1 MNLMK
6 RANRPRTISVV
17 IPCYNEQE
25 VLPKLHTNLLKV
37 LDKLEIEFDVILV
50 DDGSTDDSWNLISKL
65 NADDSRF
72 KGIRLSRNYGH
83 QIALT
88 SGLDQAEGQ
97 VVVIMDAD
105 LQDPPSV
112 IPEMIEK
119 WKEGY
124 DVVYGKRKKRDGDS
138 PSKKFFA
145 YWFYRIMTLLSG
157 MSIPQDT
164 GDFRLMD
171 KRALSAFRELRE
183 RQRFIRG
190 MVSWIGFNQCPVYY
204 DRPKRAAG
212 QTKYPFKKS
221 LLLAIDAITSFS
233 YAPLRLASLLGFL
246 LSIFAFLYIG
256 VVIILKILG
265 INFPGY
271 TSLMATILLLG
282 GVQLIVLGVMGEYL
296 GRIYE
301 EVKGRPL
308 YYLSSSIGLKKKNR
322 KNKESRYPPK
332 KVKSKA
338 KSKTKSNTK
347 AKKKLKSE

>member
-1 MNLMK
+1 MK
-6 RANRPRTISVV
+6 RTNKPKTISVV
-17 IPCYNEQE
+17 VPCFNEQE
-25 VLPKLHTNLLKV
+25 VLPKLHAGLLEV
-37 LDKLEIEFDVILV
+37 LEKLDIEFDVILV
-50 DDGSTDDSWNLISKL
+50 DDGSSDETWGLISKL

-97 VVVIMDAD
+97 VVAIMDAD

-112 IPEMIEK
+112 IPEMIDK
-119 WKEGY
+119 WQEGY
-124 DVVYGKRKKRDGDS
+124 DVVYGVRKKRDGDS

-171 KRALSAFRELRE
+171 KRALIAFRELRE
-183 RQRFIRG
+183 RQRFVRG

-282 GVQLIVLGVMGEYL
+282 GVQLIVLGVIGEYL

-308 YYLSSSIGLKKKNR
+308 YYLSNTIGLKKIRREKKNR
-322 KNKESRYPPK
+322 KK
-332 KVKSKA
+332 KLESKA
-338 KSKTKSNTK
+338 SGKVSKGTKKTIKN
-347 AKKKLKSE
+347 KKLKIDSE

>member
-1 MNLMK
+1 MELKK
-6 RANRPRTISVV
+6 RTKWPKSLSVV
-17 IPCYNEQE
+17 IPCYNEQD
-25 VLPKLHTNLLKV
+25 VLPKLHSGLLAV
-37 LDKLEIEFDVILV
+37 LEELKIEFDVILV
-50 DDGSTDDSWNLISKL
+50 DDGSVDNTWSLISDL
-65 NADDSRF
+65 NKNDPRF
-72 KGIRLSRNYGH
+72 KGIKLSRNYGH

-105 LQDPPSV
+105 LQDPPEV

-119 WKEGY
+119 WFEGY
-124 DVVYGKRKKRDGDS
+124 DVVYGKRKKREGDS

-145 YWFYRIMTLLSG
+145 YWFYRVMTLLSG

-171 KRALSAFRELRE
+171 KKALTAFRELRE

-190 MVSWIGFNQCPVYY
+190 MVSWIGFNQCPVHY

-212 QTKYPFKKS
+212 TTKYPFRKS

-246 LSIFAFLYIG
+246 LSLFAFLYIG

-282 GVQLIVLGVMGEYL
+282 GVQLIVLGVIGEYL

-301 EVKGRPL
+301 EVKDRPL
-308 YYLSSSIGLKKKNR
+308 YYLSSSIGIKKKR
-322 KNKESRYPPK
+322 IK
-332 KVKSKA
+332 KRTEK
-338 KSKTKSNTK
+338 K
-347 AKKKLKSE
+347 AKKSVNKSSKQTSKKE

>member
-1 MNLMK
+1 MVLK
-6 RANRPRTISVV
+6 ERTKWPKSLSVV
-17 IPCYNEQE
+17 IPCYNEQD
-25 VLPKLHTNLLKV
+25 VLPKLHDDLLKV
-37 LDKLEIEFDVILV
+37 LEELKIEFDVILV
-50 DDGSTDDSWNLISKL
+50 DDGSSDDTWSLISDL
-65 NADDSRF
+65 NKNDPRF
-72 KGIRLSRNYGH
+72 KGIKLSRNYGH

-105 LQDPPSV
+105 LQDPPEV
-112 IPEMIEK
+112 IPEMIKK
-119 WKEGY
+119 WFEGY

-145 YWFYRIMTLLSG
+145 YWFYRVMTLLSG

-171 KRALSAFRELRE
+171 QKALAAFSQLRE

-212 QTKYPFKKS
+212 ITKYPFRKS

-246 LSIFAFLYIG
+246 LSLFAFLYIG

-282 GVQLIVLGVMGEYL
+282 GVQLIVLGVIGEYL

-308 YYLSSSIGLKKKNR
+308 YYLSSTIGIKKKR
-322 KNKESRYPPK
+322 TK
-332 KVKSKA
+332 KRTEKRSKKSA
-338 KSKTKSNTK
+338 KVT
-347 AKKKLKSE
+347 AKKETPT